1 MAHPVIWLILTI
13 LDIYFWVILITVIM
27 SWLIGFNVINGSNPY
42 VRQISYALHRVTE
55 PLLGP
60 IRRMLP
66 DLGGIDISPIILL
79 LALQFLRYLII
90 YYAAP
95 LLVSGPLTRNL
106 LAVRVTPKASRN
118 EVTGLYTAA
127 DGAVSLS
134 VKVTAA
140 PDKGQAN
147 AAVIKALAKAMMVSK
162 STFHLVKGQ
171 TDRNKTFEITGPLH
185 ALEAFIA
192 SLTDTGHPDGK
203 DH

>member
-1 MAHPVIWLILTI
+1 M
-13 LDIYFWVILITVIM
+13 
-27 SWLIGFNVINGSNPY
+27 
-42 VRQISYALHRVTE
+42 
-55 PLLGP
+55 
-60 IRRMLP
+60 
-66 DLGGIDISPIILL
+66 
-79 LALQFLRYLII
+79 
-90 YYAAP
+90 
-95 LLVSGPLTRNL
+95 SGPLTRNL
-106 LAVRVTPKASRN
+106 LAVRVAPNASRT
-118 EVTGLYTAA
+118 EVSGLYTAA
-127 DGAVSLS
+127 HGTVSLN

-192 SLTDTGHPDGK
+192 SLTETGHPDGK